1 MLKPLITRMIAT
13 HLCGGPS
20 IHWSNH
26 TNEALNT
33 DARQRMRCDLTG
45 SFGLTTLCHSYMV
58 VGFERNKHASHE
70 NECHWKE
77 IVDTPERKMYRQTTT
92 QKATGEF
99 YAFQALILCE
109 RRNA

>member
-1 MLKPLITRMIAT
+1 MIAT
-13 HLCGGPS
+13 PLCGGPS

-33 DARQRMRCDLTG
+33 DAHQLMRRDLTG
-45 SFGLTTLCHSYMV
+45 SFGYTTLRYSYMV
-58 VGFERNKHASHE
+58 VGSEHNQHASHE

-77 IVDTPERKMYRQTTT
+77 IMDTLERKMYRQTTA

-99 YAFQALILCE
+99 YAFHALILCE